1 MFWQEGFKFLKK
13 NISKYIELTKPKV
26 TLLNLFVGAT
36 CFVLAAFPTVDFLKL
51 AIFSVIGYLAAGGCG
66 VLNSVYDQ
74 DIDRLMARTSKR
86 SIPSGNISSK
96 RGTVFGVQMIAA
108 SVFFSYLF
116 FNALTVLMIGLGT
129 AFYLVIY
136 TVWLK
141 RISPWN
147 VVIGGFA
154 GCFAGLSGWTAAVN
168 TLSLMP
174 LLVAMLDFLWTPGH
188 LWGLAIK
195 KVKEYTNAGVP
206 MLPVITGISKAS
218 KVVFLLNIFTVAFS
232 FLLPLSHL
240 TGTVYLFVA
249 VVAGATFLFQNRGLL
264 LRASEANGF
273 KVFVAS
279 MPYLGC
285 LMVALIV
292 DKVIFI

>member
-1 MFWQEGFKFLKK
+1 VQEVYKFLKK
-13 NISKYIELTKPKV
+13 KINKYLELTKPKV
-26 TLLNLFVGAT
+26 TLLNLLVGVT
-36 CFVLAAFPTVDFLKL
+36 CFVLAAFPTVNLLKL
-51 AIFSVIGYLAAGGCG
+51 AIFSIAGYLAAGGCG

-74 DIDRLMARTSKR
+74 DIDKLMARTAKR
-86 SIPSGNISSK
+86 AIPSGFVSPKTGIS
-96 RGTVFGVQMIAA
+96 FGILMIA
-108 SVFFSYLF
+108 SSIVFSYLF
-116 FNALTVLMIGLGT
+116 FNTLTVLMIGLGT
-129 AFYLVIY
+129 IFYLIIY

-195 KVKEYTNAGVP
+195 KVKEYKNAGIP
-206 MLPVITGISKAS
+206 MLPVTEGISKAS
-218 KVVFLLNIFTVAFS
+218 KIVFLLNVFTVAFS

-240 TGTVYLFVA
+240 TGTIYL
-249 VVAGATFLFQNRGLL
+249 VVAFAGGATFLFQNRGLL
-264 LRASEANGF
+264 IRASEVNGF
-273 KVFVAS
+273 KVFIAS

-292 DKVIFI
+292 DKLIFI